1 MSSPPRFVVRL
12 RDEASADLAEA
23 AEWYEERRPG
33 LGTEFLRAVRARLA
47 ALGRDP
53 LLYPPIHGEVR
64 RVRVRRFP
72 YLAYFLV
79 VGEQVIV
86 FAVLHGRRDP
96 HVWQTRP
103 DAGRR

>member
-1 MSSPPRFVVRL
+1 MTPRFVVRL
-12 RDEASADLAEA
+12 RDEATADLADA
-23 AEWYEERRPG
+23 AEWYEGRRPG

-47 ALGRDP
+47 ALGREPALHAPVRGD
-53 LLYPPIHGEVR
+53 VR

-72 YLAYFLV
+72 YLVYFLV

-96 HVWQTRP
+96 QVWQTRP
-103 DAGRR
+103 DAAPR